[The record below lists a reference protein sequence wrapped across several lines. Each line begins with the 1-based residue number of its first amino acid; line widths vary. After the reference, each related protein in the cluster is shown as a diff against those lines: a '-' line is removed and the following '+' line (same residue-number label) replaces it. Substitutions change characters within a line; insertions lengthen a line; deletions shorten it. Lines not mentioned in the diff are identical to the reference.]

1 MNPDDLKKILDAL
14 TQADVREFQLKTG
27 SFDLSLQ
34 RGPQAASSVSLPH
47 FQMPPMPAG
56 YAPAPLPPSA
66 PAAPSAPSSNVGS
79 GGDAPAPAASS
90 APEAPKPAP
99 APAPAPEAAPAPA
112 ASASASKGQPVKA
125 PIVGTFY
132 ASSSPDAP
140 PYVKVGD
147 TVQAGQ
153 VLCIIEAMKL
163 MNEIE
168 AETGGVIREIL
179 VKNAEPVEYGQ
190 TLFMI
195 E

>member
-14 TQADVREFQLKTG
+14 SHADVREFSLKTG
-27 SFDLSLQ
+27 SFALDLR
-34 RGPQAASSVSLPH
+34 RGPQAMSGPAFSAPTGPAAPT
-47 FQMPPMPAG
+47 QAAPMPA
-56 YAPAPLPPSA
+56 PAPSA
-66 PAAPSAPSSNVGS
+66 PAPTF
-79 GGDAPAPAASS
+79 DAPQAETPAAPQP
-90 APEAPKPAP
+90 APEAAASAP
-99 APAPAPEAAPAPA
+99 APAP
-112 ASASASKGQPVKA
+112 SKGTPVKA

-140 PYVKVGD
+140 AYVKVGD
-147 TVQAGQ
+147 TVAAGQ

-168 AETGGVIREIL
+168 AEMGGTVREIL

-190 TLFMI
+190 TLFII

>member
-14 TQADVREFQLKTG
+14 SQADVREFSLTTG
-27 SFDLSLQ
+27 SFALDLK
-34 RGPQAASSVSLPH
+34 RGPQAAG
-47 FQMPPMPAG
+47 M
-56 YAPAPLPPSA
+56 SA
-66 PAAPSAPSSNVGS
+66 L
-79 GGDAPAPAASS
+79 AS
-90 APEAPKPAP
+90 AP
-99 APAPAPEAAPAPA
+99 APAPHAAPSFQPLAASSAAPASAEAPSAPAPA
-112 ASASASKGQPVKA
+112 ASANAPAETPTPAASPAKPASAGTPVKA

-132 ASSSPDAP
+132 SASSPDAA

-147 TVQAGQ
+147 TVSAGQ

-168 AETGGVIREIL
+168 AETGGVVREIL

-190 TLFMI
+190 TLFII

>member
-1 MNPDDLKKILDAL
+1 MNPEDLKQILDAL
-14 TQADVREFQLKTG
+14 KSADVREFSLKTG
-27 SFDLSLQ
+27 SFALDLK
-34 RGPQAASSVSLPH
+34 RGPQPSNG
-47 FQMPPMPAG
+47 PAFS
-56 YAPAPLPPSA
+56 SA
-66 PAAPSAPSSNVGS
+66 PAAPQGPSLPAAFESAFDAAPSASGSAPASQSSQAS
-79 GGDAPAPAASS
+79 APAAPESSPAPAA
-90 APEAPKPAP
+90 
-99 APAPAPEAAPAPA
+99 PA
-112 ASASASKGQPVKA
+112 ASKGAPVKA

-132 ASSSPDAP
+132 SASSPDAA

-168 AETGGVIREIL
+168 AETGGVVREIL

-190 TLFMI
+190 TLFLI

>member
-14 TQADVREFQLKTG
+14 SVADVREFSLKTG
-27 SFDLSLQ
+27 SFALDLK
-34 RGPQAASSVSLPH
+34 RGPQAVSG
-47 FQMPPMPAG
+47 PAF
-56 YAPAPLPPSA
+56 APSA
-66 PAAPSAPSSNVGS
+66 PAAPMPAPAPMPSFQPSAAPAETAGAPAASMGESSS
-79 GGDAPAPAASS
+79 APAPATPTAD
-90 APEAPKPAP
+90 
-99 APAPAPEAAPAPA
+99 PAPA
-112 ASASASKGQPVKA
+112 APAKSASAGTPVKA

-132 ASSSPDAP
+132 SASSPDAP

-147 TVQAGQ
+147 RVEPGQ

-168 AETGGVIREIL
+168 AEVGGTVREIL

-190 TLFMI
+190 TLFII

>member
-1 MNPDDLKKILDAL
+1 MNPDDLKKMLDAL
-14 TQADVREFQLKTG
+14 THADVREFTLKTG
-27 SFDLSLQ
+27 SFDLALK
-34 RGPQAASSVSLPH
+34 RGPQAFAPVAPSAP
-47 FQMPPMPAG
+47 QMTG
-56 YAPAPLPPSA
+56 SFAPA
-66 PAAPSAPSSNVGS
+66 PAAPSAP
-79 GGDAPAPAASS
+79 A
-90 APEAPKPAP
+90 
-99 APAPAPEAAPAPA
+99 APAPEATPAAKPAEEAAPVAPA
-112 ASASASKGQPVKA
+112 ASAGTPVKA

-132 ASSSPDAP
+132 SASSPDAA

-147 TVQAGQ
+147 RVEAGQ

-168 AETGGVIREIL
+168 AEQSGVIREIL

>member
-1 MNPDDLKKILDAL
+1 MNPDDLKKMLDAL
-14 TQADVREFQLKTG
+14 THADVREFTLKTG
-27 SFDLSLQ
+27 SFDLALK
-34 RGPQAASSVSLPH
+34 RGPQA
-47 FQMPPMPAG
+47 F
-56 YAPAPLPPSA
+56 A
-66 PAAPSAPSSNVGS
+66 PAAPSAPQVTGS
-79 GGDAPAPAASS
+79 FAPAPAAPA
-90 APEAPKPAP
+90 APSTPAAPRAP
-99 APAPAPEAAPAPA
+99 AAPAPEAAPAAQPAEAPAPA
-112 ASASASKGQPVKA
+112 APAPSAGTPVKA

-132 ASSSPDAP
+132 SASSPDAA

-147 TVQAGQ
+147 RVEAGQ

-168 AETGGVIREIL
+168 AEQSGVIREIL

>member
-14 TQADVREFQLKTG
+14 IYADVREFNLNTSSFNLALK
-27 SFDLSLQ
+27 
-34 RGPQAASSVSLPH
+34 RGPQANVETSAAT
-47 FQMPPMPAG
+47 PPPSF
-56 YAPAPLPPSA
+56 APAPMAATGAPAVASAPMAPIAEQTQENAQPQEATPAPKAETA
-66 PAAPSAPSSNVGS
+66 PAAPVTGT
-79 GGDAPAPAASS
+79 
-90 APEAPKPAP
+90 
-99 APAPAPEAAPAPA
+99 
-112 ASASASKGQPVKA
+112 PVKA

-132 ASSSPDAP
+132 AASNPEAA

-147 TVQAGQ
+147 TVKTGQ

-168 AETGGVIREIL
+168 AETSGVVREIL

-190 TLFMI
+190 TLFII

>member
-14 TQADVREFQLKTG
+14 SAADVREFSLTTG
-27 SFDLSLQ
+27 SFALDLK
-34 RGPQAASSVSLPH
+34 RGPVALGAA
-47 FQMPPMPAG
+47 
-56 YAPAPLPPSA
+56 A
-66 PAAPSAPSSNVGS
+66 PAASLSAAPPLVPAPSFQPAPAAAS
-79 GGDAPAPAASS
+79 APAPAALAAEPPATPAPAAEA
-90 APEAPKPAP
+90 APEAPAR
-99 APAPAPEAAPAPA
+99 
-112 ASASASKGQPVKA
+112 SASTGTPVKA

-132 ASSSPDAP
+132 AASSPDAP

-147 TVQAGQ
+147 KVQPGQ

-168 AETGGVIREIL
+168 AEVSGTVREIL

-190 TLFMI
+190 TLFII

>member
-1 MNPDDLKKILDAL
+1 
-14 TQADVREFQLKTG
+14 
-27 SFDLSLQ
+27 
-34 RGPQAASSVSLPH
+34 
-47 FQMPPMPAG
+47 MPPRPL
-56 YAPAPLPPSA
+56 YLRLPAPQRRPLPKRLPP
-66 PAAPSAPSSNVGS
+66 PSP
-79 GGDAPAPAASS
+79 PRKRRLWP
-90 APEAPKPAP
+90 
-99 APAPAPEAAPAPA
+99 PA
-112 ASASASKGQPVKA
+112 ASAGTPVKA

-132 ASSSPDAP
+132 SASSPDAA

-147 TVQAGQ
+147 RVEAGQ

-168 AETGGVIREIL
+168 AEQSGVIREIL

>member
-1 MNPDDLKKILDAL
+1 MNPEDLKKILDAL
-14 TQADVREFQLKTG
+14 SVADVREFSLSTG
-27 SFDLSLQ
+27 SFAMDLK
-34 RGPQAASSVSLPH
+34 RGPQAVSYPS
-47 FQMPPMPAG
+47 PA
-56 YAPAPLPPSA
+56 PSA
-66 PAAPSAPSSNVGS
+66 PAPIFMPGAGHAPAAPA
-79 GGDAPAPAASS
+79 APAPVAPATDAAPALPAAATP
-90 APEAPKPAP
+90 APEV
-99 APAPAPEAAPAPA
+99 EAAPAPVKPV
-112 ASASASKGQPVKA
+112 SAGTPVKA

-168 AETGGVIREIL
+168 AEQGGTVREIL

-190 TLFMI
+190 TLFII

>member
-14 TQADVREFQLKTG
+14 STADVREFSLQTG
-27 SFDLSLQ
+27 SYTLDLK
-34 RGPQAASSVSLPH
+34 RGPVTTGSGVSASTPGGSTGSPAPSPA
-47 FQMPPMPAG
+47 FQP
-56 YAPAPLPPSA
+56 APAATSAPAAAPAPSA
-66 PAAPSAPSSNVGS
+66 PARSTGT
-79 GGDAPAPAASS
+79 
-90 APEAPKPAP
+90 
-99 APAPAPEAAPAPA
+99 
-112 ASASASKGQPVKA
+112 PVKA

-132 ASSSPDAP
+132 AASSPDAP
-140 PYVKVGD
+140 AFVKVGD

-168 AETGGVIREIL
+168 AELGGTVREIL

-190 TLFMI
+190 TLFII